1 MVKKIFYL
9 IFVFSFI
16 VSFKAALA
24 GPNMNPG
31 KWEITTET
39 EMAGMPPQSIT
50 HIQCITA
57 DDMVPMSRDANQ
69 ECQVTDIKT
78 RGNTVS
84 WKISC
89 GEGGKM
95 KGTGSITYSG
105 NSMNGVMDM
114 TIVAHGTRV
123 KNKISGQRIGA
134 CDSQSNA
141 ATSTTVAQS
150 PQERSKAEEIITED
164 IKDGGMAAK
173 DEVKHSTVNEI
184 RKGVRS
190 VFKGIFN

>member
-1 MVKKIFYL
+1 MLKKIFYL
-9 IFVFSFI
+9 FFVFSFV
-16 VSFKAALA
+16 VSFRPALA
-24 GPNMNPG
+24 SPHMNPG
-31 KWEITTET
+31 EWEIITET

-57 DDMVPMSRDANQ
+57 DDLVPMSRDAHR

-95 KGTGSITYSG
+95 NGTGSITYSG
-105 NSMNGVMDM
+105 NIMSGVMDM
-114 TIVAHGTRV
+114 TIVSYGTHVR
-123 KNKISGQRIGA
+123 NKITGQRLGA
-134 CDSQSNA
+134 CDNQSND
-141 ATSTTVAQS
+141 ATSTTAAQS
-150 PQERSKAEEIITED
+150 PQEHSKAEETVTED
-164 IKDGGMAAK
+164 IKEVGKAAK
-173 DEVKHSTVNEI
+173 DEFKHSTVNEV

>member
-1 MVKKIFYL
+1 
-9 IFVFSFI
+9 
-16 VSFKAALA
+16 
-24 GPNMNPG
+24 
-31 KWEITTET
+31 
-39 EMAGMPPQSIT
+39 
-50 HIQCITA
+50 
-57 DDMVPMSRDANQ
+57 
-69 ECQVTDIKT
+69 
-78 RGNTVS
+78 
-84 WKISC
+84 
-89 GEGGKM
+89 M

-123 KNKISGQRIGA
+123 KNKISG
-134 CDSQSNA
+134 DSQSNA